1 MKIIFSFALILCVF
15 AASSQEAA
23 KASFRKYPVAS
34 TGCNIYFPA
43 PPETWTLEKSQDSSD
58 VYTNSV
64 IIENLAFDAIVVKLA
79 EPMEEWTNEEKQD
92 LLISYLDYLKGE
104 LKVIEAAGYGRG
116 QILQS
121 NEAATGV
128 LDFWKFE
135 DGTQGKVKAWA
146 NDTYLAV
153 LLVSGVSDPSD
164 KSIAD
169 VFLNGFRFPE

>member
-1 MKIIFSFALILCVF
+1 MKIIFSIALILSVF

-43 PPETWTLEKSQDSSD
+43 PPDTWTLEKSQDSSD

-64 IIENLAFDAIVVKLA
+64 TCENLVFDAIVVKLA
-79 EPMEEWTNEEKQD
+79 QSMDDLSKEEKQD

-104 LKVIEAAGYGRG
+104 FKVTETAGYGRG
-116 QILQS
+116 QILEG
-121 NEAATGV
+121 NDAATGV
-128 LDFWKFE
+128 LDFWKFD
-135 DGTQGKVKAWA
+135 DGSQGKVKAWA
-146 NDTYLAV
+146 NDTHLAV
-153 LLVSGVSDPSD
+153 LLVSWVSDPSD
-164 KSIAD
+164 KSITD